1 MATARDSEHSC
12 EWRDEAVALKTKL
25 TAATQQIDDL
35 TGNLADLREE
45 LAALKK
51 RVFGKSSEKMPPM
64 DREVRRGKK
73 PDKEAR
79 AAARRR
85 NAEAR
90 TEQVQTEHVVVPV
103 PAEDQQC
110 PHCANGGRFVE
121 VGDGK
126 PSSVL
131 EYVPGYFRRR
141 VFHRQTMACTCGR
154 HIVTAPVPDKVFDR
168 TQYGP
173 KFISWL
179 VVSKCCDAIPIYRL
193 EKMFLRMGIPMSRS
207 TMTRLFNRAGELLIV
222 LAGAILDRI
231 AKAQLVLADETPQ
244 RLQNGSRG
252 YMWTFIAGNLVA
264 YQFSLTRSGD
274 TPTRVLGGSTGT
286 LLVDQYTG
294 YNAVTKPGQR
304 ERAGCLAHLRRKL
317 FEALSTEPEADEAL
331 ELIRQIYI
339 LEAQIKGERLVG
351 TPEHAVQREQEALPW
366 LDRLYI
372 WLATRRDQHRPK
384 SKMGKA
390 IRYGLRNWQSLT
402 RFILDPTIPPDNNR
416 SENALRIVALLRKNS
431 LFAHDPDTAD
441 NLAALLTVVATCVAS
456 ELDPLEYLADVL
468 PRLSDIPEDD
478 PDAAVAA
485 ITALIPGNWTPLVK
499 ASPRAPP

>member
-1 MATARDSEHSC
+1 LAEANDSEHVC
-12 EWRDEAVALKTKL
+12 EWRSEASELKQKL
-25 TAATQQIDDL
+25 ATTEEQ
-35 TGNLADLREE
+35 LADLREQ

-64 DREVRRGKK
+64 DREVRRGRK
-73 PDKEAR
+73 PDQEAR
-79 AAARRR
+79 TAARRR

-90 TEQVQTEHVVVPV
+90 AEAVQTEHVPVPV

-126 PSSVL
+126 PSSVT

-207 TMTRLFNRAGELLIV
+207 TMTRLFNRAGELLVV
-222 LAGAILDRI
+222 LASAILDRI

-274 TPTRVLGGSTGT
+274 TPQRVLGGTTGT

-294 YNAVTKPGQR
+294 YNAVTTPGQR
-304 ERAGCLAHLRRKL
+304 ERAGCLAHLRRKV
-317 FEALSTEPEADEAL
+317 FEALIFWSPCITHLRDGGHNCNQRARHQGDENLDCLLVEHDFASL
-331 ELIRQIYI
+331 LVLGLCHEL
-339 LEAQIKGERLVG
+339 ERLLLHASAPSVET
-351 TPEHAVQREQEALPW
+351 TPA
-366 LDRLYI
+366 
-372 WLATRRDQHRPK
+372 RRK
-384 SKMGKA
+384 E
-390 IRYGLRNWQSLT
+390 
-402 RFILDPTIPPDNNR
+402 NR
-416 SENALRIVALLRKNS
+416 SQLCDSATTRAQRPNGRCSA
-431 LFAHDPDTAD
+431 AHRSKAPGSSTA
-441 NLAALLTVVATCVAS
+441 
-456 ELDPLEYLADVL
+456 
-468 PRLSDIPEDD
+468 
-478 PDAAVAA
+478 
-485 ITALIPGNWTPLVK
+485 
-499 ASPRAPP
+499 